1 MSLLFFFKPLWRPRA
16 DYRPFKKQKRK
27 VYRMRY
33 EKEPVA
39 EEISFANFAQELM
52 LDKRKR
58 QQQKEDKEVQEMFSV
73 LELIS

>member
-1 MSLLFFFKPLWRPRA
+1 
-16 DYRPFKKQKRK
+16 
-27 VYRMRY
+27 MRY